1 LREEIL
7 WVPVTGRGKLS
18 LNVIYAGVHWGVRKK
33 QKDSIR
39 QMVIWACRGVKPFSK
54 PVSLTFRATLGK
66 GSVTWD
72 ISNHGYLVKLVEDA
86 LVKKGILIDDTQKYV
101 REIITQPSIRDIE
114 TGDGLWV
121 RIRECSEE
129 WWEP

>member
-7 WVPVTGRGKLS
+7 WVPITGRKKLS
-18 LNVIYAGVHWGVRKK
+18 LNRIYAGAHWSVRSK
-33 QKDSIR
+33 QKNAIR
-39 QMVIWACRGVKPFSK
+39 QMVNMACRGVKPFSK

-86 LVKKGILIDDTQKYV
+86 LVKKGVLVDDSQKWV
-101 REIITQPSIRDIE
+101 RQIITQPSIRDVE

-121 RIRECSEE
+121 RIQECEE
-129 WWEP
+129 DWWEP